1 MSVAKVTCR
10 PWLACTESAMP
21 SPTQVIESVLTAFTR
36 GDIPSILDQIAAD
49 AAWGTT
55 LAPDVPYHGTYHGR
69 DGAARFFERIGGAP
83 RVTASAPTK
92 YVASGDDVVALGS
105 WSGTAISTGKAFT
118 SAWALTFTV
127 SGGKIVAFQGYEDTA
142 LTAAAFRT

>member
-36 GDIPSILDQIAAD
+36 GDIRFILDQIAAD

-55 LAPDVPYHGTYHGR
+55 LAPDVPFT
-69 DGAARFFERIGGAP
+69 GATAP
-83 RVTASAPTK
+83 RASSNASA
-92 YVASGDDVVALGS
+92 GRCG
-105 WSGTAISTGKAFT
+105 
-118 SAWALTFTV
+118 
-127 SGGKIVAFQGYEDTA
+127 
-142 LTAAAFRT
+142 